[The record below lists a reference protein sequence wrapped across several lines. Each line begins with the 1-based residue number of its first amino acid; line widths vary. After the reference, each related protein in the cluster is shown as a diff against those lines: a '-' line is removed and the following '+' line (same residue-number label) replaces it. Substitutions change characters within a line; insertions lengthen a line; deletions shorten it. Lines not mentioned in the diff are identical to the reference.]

1 MPRRLR
7 VNTAQ
12 TSNSELVSIA
22 KRSGFVVFNG
32 AKHDKIKTGDG
43 KFITMIPRS
52 NKLSKHLVK
61 RVIEAMNAYG
71 ASITFT

>member
-1 MPRRLR
+1 MPHELR
-7 VNTAQ
+7 VNIAQ

-22 KRSGFVVFNG
+22 KKCGFVVFHG

-52 NKLSKHLVK
+52 SKLSRHLVK
-61 RVIEAMNAYG
+61 QIIKAMNDCG
-71 ASITFT
+71 AKITFI